1 MSRRFEKATSE
12 KPIVVE
18 NKNKANRQEKRLAK
32 ELKGYT
38 TAASG
43 AGRNKGDID
52 TKNFKIEVKR
62 TDKQSLAI
70 KKSWLLKIE
79 EESYG
84 VGKEPALIIE
94 IDGEE
99 WVVIPKRLFKILS
112 EE

>member
-12 KPIVVE
+12 KIIVSE
-18 NKNKANRQEKRLAK
+18 NRSKSNKQEKRLAK
-32 ELKGYT
+32 EFGGRT

-52 TKNFKIEVKR
+52 IKRFKIEVKR

-70 KKSWLLKIE
+70 KKEWLVKIDE
-79 EESYG
+79 EAYG
-84 VGKEPALIIE
+84 VGKDPALIIE
-94 IDGEE
+94 IGGEE
-99 WVVIPKRLFKILS
+99 WDVIPKRIFKQIS

>member
-12 KPIVVE
+12 NITVVE

-52 TKNFKIEVKR
+52 IRKFKIEVKR

-70 KKSWLLKIE
+70 KKEWLLKIDE
-79 EESYG
+79 EAFG

-94 IDGEE
+94 IDGVE
-99 WVVIPKRLFKILS
+99 WAVIPKRIFKQIS